1 MRESYARFF
10 HRARHSARTTAWLA
24 LRESVEEVM
33 QTIENDGLLQRMAR
47 EMSSARVF
55 RCRDQPLAPPARRS
69 HSITG
74 TPAPPLTT
82 ALPQQRTSPP
92 PSLLVRFVPILLQK
106 SPKKKAAV
114 GAEL

>member
-1 MRESYARFF
+1 VAQKRDYIIMRESYARFF

-55 RCRDQPLAPPARRS
+55 RCRDQPLALPRA
-69 HSITG
+69 
-74 TPAPPLTT
+74 APIP
-82 ALPQQRTSPP
+82 
-92 PSLLVRFVPILLQK
+92 
-106 SPKKKAAV
+106 
-114 GAEL
+114 